1 MSPSATSLIYLQGRG
16 STASLGSPFQCLTTL
31 STKREFISLIF
42 ISSFSYHQFKN
53 RISKIGSF
61 QNRTWK
67 IPDSRFLLYPWS
79 GGKEKIGWASHHPT
93 CSFQLHLQK
102 FGHFRSLFQT
112 SLSLTLTSQWQKTAD
127 CQNRAP
133 MLVFSTTLEKWRSAS
148 ARGKGAKEEA
158 ALLNGK
164 SLQEL

>member
-1 MSPSATSLIYLQGRG
+1 MIGV
-16 STASLGSPFQCLTTL
+16 
-31 STKREFISLIF
+31 KRE
-42 ISSFSYHQFKN
+42 N
-53 RISKIGSF
+53 
-61 QNRTWK
+61 
-67 IPDSRFLLYPWS
+67 
-79 GGKEKIGWASHHPT
+79 WAPHHPT

-102 FGHFRSLFQT
+102 FGHFRSLFQI
-112 SLSLTLTSQWQKTAD
+112 SLSLTLTSQRQKTAD

-133 MLVFSTTLEKWRSAS
+133 MLVFSTALEKWRSAS